1 MVNDVLRDA
10 EGRMKKTAEAL
21 RHHLSSIRT
30 GRASPALVEDL
41 QVEAYGDM
49 LPLNQLAT
57 ISTPDPRMITIQ
69 PFDNGMI
76 RAIEKAIQTSD
87 LGMNP
92 NNDGRVIRL
101 NLPQLTEERRK
112 DLVKQVR
119 SRVEESKIALR
130 NVRREA
136 LDDLKQLESEKM
148 ISEDD
153 QRRGGDKLQELVDK
167 ATKELDQIG
176 AHKEAEVM
184 EI

>member
-30 GRASPALVEDL
+30 GRASPALV
-41 QVEAYGDM
+41 M

-57 ISTPDPRMITIQ
+57 IATPDPRMITIQ
-69 PFDNGMI
+69 PFDNSMI
-76 RAIEKAIQTSD
+76 RAIEKAIQISD

-167 ATKELDQIG
+167 ATKELEQIG